1 YGEVLLNKAEA
12 LAELGRMTP
21 GDWAETIGALR
32 ERAGI
37 SGPTL
42 TTLPTVADP
51 YLVDYYR
58 GQFTDPVLLEVVRE
72 RAVELVF
79 EGLRPDDLIR
89 WHLGE
94 LFEDAPMNGMYVPGL
109 GEYDLNGDGV
119 MDVLFYQGTRPT
131 PSNPAIAFVYVSP
144 STAPGRIQLS
154 NGTSGEVI
162 WNPDARESGDKKYLL
177 HSPKA
182 EGTTRRAISQNPA
195 WLNIS
200 AVYQV

>member
-1 YGEVLLNKAEA
+1 MNKAEA
-12 LAELGRMTP
+12 LAELGRQTL
-21 GDWAETIGALR
+21 GNRAESMGALR

-37 SGPTL
+37 SGRTL

-51 YLVDYYR
+51 CLVDYYR
-58 GQFTDPVLLEVVRE
+58 GQCTDPVLLEVVRE

-119 MDVLFYQGTRPT
+119 MDVLFYQR
-131 PSNPAIAFVYVSP
+131 S
-144 STAPGRIQLS
+144 
-154 NGTSGEVI
+154 E
-162 WNPDARESGDKKYLL
+162 E
-177 HSPKA
+177 
-182 EGTTRRAISQNPA
+182 RRVGKECS
-195 WLNIS
+195 
-200 AVYQV
+200 Y